1 MRTALCWGIAT
12 NEDLLSDPAVL
23 QRFPEAINY
32 TNWADRLYYVKKGKE
47 NLKSDIKWYNEKYKA
62 DMDDATMTAEG
73 WQKVNWGSNM
83 IKRTRTYVYNGT
95 DYGTA
100 TPVKT
105 NNADGSA
112 TYTLGTA
119 PNTITVTVPAGD
131 PTGIVR
137 KDVYAAS
144 DYYTRLYRGYSNGA
158 LTGNGI
164 VPYLLPI
171 TTETLSASNVLD
183 NEGYHIMDANME
195 KGANVEVATIV
206 KEYK

>member
-1 MRTALCWGIAT
+1 
-12 NEDLLSDPAVL
+12 
-23 QRFPEAINY
+23 
-32 TNWADRLYYVKKGKE
+32 
-47 NLKSDIKWYNEKYKA
+47 
-62 DMDDATMTAEG
+62 
-73 WQKVNWGSNM
+73 M
-83 IKRTRTYVYNGT
+83 IKRTRTYVYNGK

-100 TPVKT
+100 TPVKAT
-105 NNADGSA
+105 NEDGTV

-119 PNTITVTVPAGD
+119 PNTTTVTVQAGE
-131 PTGIVR
+131 PTGITR

-158 LTGNGI
+158 LTGNGV

-171 TTETLSASNVLD
+171 TTETLTASNVLD

-195 KGANVEVATIV
+195 KGVNVEVATIE